1 MKLRVPVAI
10 RKIMERHR
18 DALLERARN
27 HTNAGAGGLSVSLD
41 LVEVAE
47 MNGVGIDA
55 VQTQLA
61 SLGGVPLVQDGRK
74 KMIVML
80 GKEATARP
88 RGGLFRPRQER
99 RRFLGG
105 PLDYV
110 LIGMILLTFLFPNW
124 HKVFTEGKATDA
136 LGTLME
142 ESKQP

>member
-1 MKLRVPVAI
+1 MNLRVPEAI

-18 DALLERARN
+18 DALLESARN
-27 HTNAGAGGLSVSLD
+27 RTTGGGGLAVSLD
-41 LVEVAE
+41 LAEVAE
-47 MNGVGIDA
+47 MNGVGLDA

-61 SLGGVPLVQDGRK
+61 SLGGVPLVQEGRQ

-88 RGGLFRPRQER
+88 RGGLFRPRKER
-99 RRFLGG
+99 RRFWGG

-124 HKVFTEGKATDA
+124 HKIITEGKATEA

-142 ESKQP
+142 ESRQP